1 MLHVG
6 FLAAQVRVSLALIAV
21 GVLALATPPRA
32 ALAAASGGEPPATR
46 ADGPSEPTE
55 ATVSA
60 AAGSTSEAAPPA
72 VTLAVLLPLSGKQQ
86 RAAVA
91 VRDGLLAAWLS
102 TPPSTRPRLRI
113 LDSEGNA
120 AGAYRSA
127 IADGANAVIGPLL
140 REEVATIATQQITVP
155 TLVLN
160 SLPGG
165 SLPGA
170 AGQPFLYQFALDP
183 EQEARAAAQRISADG
198 HTRGIAL
205 FPDSAWGRRIEAAFT
220 AQLQASGTTLLTAT
234 QYYDPAAKD
243 FSAPLQAVLGRHA
256 GAATTPAVPATGSDS
271 PQFAFVAATAQTAR
285 ALKPQLR
292 FQMSYE
298 LPLYA
303 TSDAW
308 DPSVR
313 AAADMDGLIYP
324 EIPWVLYA
332 GQGAGELWDAVQSTW
347 ATESRGRLR
356 LYAFGYDAYHLAD
369 GLLGSVRT
377 VGLPG
382 LTGGLEAGSD
392 GRIRRAIEFA
402 RIEGGKPQPAGN
414 GVLLPPAP
422 ASRAH

>member
-6 FLAAQVRVSLALIAV
+6 FLAAQVRLSLAPVALCL
-21 GVLALATPPRA
+21 LALATAHSTAVFA
-32 ALAAASGGEPPATR
+32 APGSEAPATQ
-46 ADGPSEPTE
+46 
-55 ATVSA
+55 ATA
-60 AAGSTSEAAPPA
+60 TAGSSAPVATATSLPPDESESPTI
-72 VTLAVLLPLSGKQQ
+72 TLALLLPLSGKQQ
-86 RAAVA
+86 RAAIA
-91 VRDGLLAAWLS
+91 VRDGFMAAWLS

-127 IADGANAVIGPLL
+127 IADGANAVVGPLL
-140 REEVATIATQQITVP
+140 REEVAAVAAQQFTVP

-160 SLPGG
+160 SLSGT
-165 SLPGA
+165 
-170 AGQPFLYQFALDP
+170 AGQPFLFQFALDP

-205 FPDSAWGRRIEAAFT
+205 FPDSVWGRRIEAAFT
-220 AQLQASGTTLLTAT
+220 AQLQATGTTVLTAT
-234 QYYDPAAKD
+234 QYYDAGAKD
-243 FSAPLQAVLGRHA
+243 FSAPLRAVLGRHA
-256 GAATTPAVPATGSDS
+256 NAAGAASSRSGAAYAEPDR
-271 PQFAFVAATAQTAR
+271 PQFAFVAASAQTAR

-292 FQMSYE
+292 FQMSYD

-303 TSDAW
+303 TADAW

-356 LYAFGYDAYHLAD
+356 LYAFGYDAYRLAD

-377 VGLPG
+377 VGLAG
-382 LTGGLEAGSD
+382 LTGELQAGSD
-392 GRIRRAIEFA
+392 GRIQRAIEFA
-402 RIEGGKPQPAGN
+402 RIEGGKPQPAGT
-414 GVLLPPAP
+414 GVLPPIAP
-422 ASRAH
+422 ASGAH